1 MARSGKNACMMA
13 DHAPRLICIAGAEST
28 GKSWLAQRLAD
39 HLGCTAVRE
48 YGRDYCLAHG
58 NAVSMEELV
67 HIGQQQERLLADA
80 LDAAAGAGESYVIAD
95 TDALVTA
102 VWADMM
108 YGWRDPWFAGDRLV
122 ADLHLV
128 TANDIAWERD
138 AIRVYG
144 ADEDRQRF
152 RNLLV
157 AEIAARGGRVAEIP
171 GEGAARFANALA
183 AIERMEPAASPC

>member
-1 MARSGKNACMMA
+1 MTVPRT
-13 DHAPRLICIAGAEST
+13 PRLICIAGAEST

-58 NAVSMEELV
+58 NAVTMDELV
-67 HIGQQQERLLADA
+67 HIGREQERLIADA
-80 LDAAAGAGESYVIAD
+80 LATAARAGESTVIAD

-108 YGWRDPWFAGDRLV
+108 YGWRDPWFAGDRIV

-128 TANDIAWERD
+128 TLNDIAWERD
-138 AIRVYG
+138 AIRVYS

-152 RNLLV
+152 RSLLL
-157 AEIAARGGRVAEIP
+157 AEIAARGGRAADIG
-171 GEGAARFANALA
+171 GEGAVRFGNALA
-183 AIERMEPAASPC
+183 AIERMEPASSPC

>member
-1 MARSGKNACMMA
+1 MTFRCP
-13 DHAPRLICIAGAEST
+13 PRLICIAGAEST

-48 YGRDYCLAHG
+48 YGRDYCLSHG
-58 NAVSMEELV
+58 NAVSMDELV
-67 HIGQQQERLLADA
+67 HIGREQEDLIEEAMTTATRAGDA
-80 LDAAAGAGESYVIAD
+80 FVITD

-108 YGWRDPWFAGDRLV
+108 YGWRDPWFSGQRIL

-128 TANDIAWERD
+128 TANDVAWERD

-144 ADEDRQRF
+144 ADEDRLRF
-152 RNLLV
+152 RSLLL
-157 AEIAARGGRVAEIP
+157 AEIAARGGRAVTIG
-171 GEGAARFANALA
+171 GEGPVRFANALA
-183 AIERMEPAASPC
+183 AIGPMAPAASPC

>member
-1 MARSGKNACMMA
+1 MMA
-13 DHAPRLICIAGAEST
+13 HRAPRLICIAGAEST

-58 NAVSMEELV
+58 NAVSMDELV
-67 HIGQQQERLLADA
+67 HIGREQERLIAEA
-80 LDAAAGAGESYVIAD
+80 MAAAARAGDAYVIAD

-108 YGWRDPWFAGDRLV
+108 YGWRDPWFAGDRIV
-122 ADLHLV
+122 ADCHLV

-144 ADEDRQRF
+144 ADDDRQRF
-152 RNLLV
+152 RTLLL
-157 AEIAARGGRVAEIP
+157 AEIAARGGHAMDIT
-171 GEGAARFANALA
+171 GEGPVRFANALA
-183 AIERMEPAASPC
+183 AIQRLEPASSSC

>member
-1 MARSGKNACMMA
+1 MMA
-13 DHAPRLICIAGAEST
+13 HRVPRLICIAGAEST

-48 YGRDYCLAHG
+48 YGRDYCLANG
-58 NAVSMEELV
+58 NAVSMDELV
-67 HIGQQQERLLADA
+67 HIGREQEDLIEEAMTAATRAGDA
-80 LDAAAGAGESYVIAD
+80 FVITD

-108 YGWRDPWFAGDRLV
+108 YGLRDPWFAGDRLV

-144 ADEDRQRF
+144 ADADRQRF
-152 RNLLV
+152 RDLLV

-183 AIERMEPAASPC
+183 AIERMEPAASLC

>member
-1 MARSGKNACMMA
+1 MMA

-80 LDAAAGAGESYVIAD
+80 LGAAARAGESYVIAD

-122 ADLHLV
+122 ADLYLV

-157 AEIAARGGRVAEIP
+157 AEIVARGGRVAEIP

-183 AIERMEPAASPC
+183 AIERTESAVSPC